1 VRWAC
6 AANAEQKH
14 RTKSNVRNFMAANLG
29 RASAGDKP
37 AFRGVQVDAL
47 LPLEV
52 PMVKWSNCGIM
63 TIIRRKK

>member
-1 VRWAC
+1 
-6 AANAEQKH
+6 
-14 RTKSNVRNFMAANLG
+14 MAANLG